1 MFYSQNEF
9 GLAIAKLIFLE
20 ARKGNSAGG
29 GANLI
34 SGGGNGWVRFWNTT
48 HNKLIG
54 EFVAHQQCEYRVREK
69 SRGGSLGVYF

>member
-1 MFYSQNEF
+1 MFYFQNEF

-54 EFVAHQQCEYRVREK
+54 EFVAHQQCKYK
-69 SRGGSLGVYF
+69 LGKQLSGGS